1 MHLLDA
7 DNGSEMPFHG
17 LGMYQEYVNVSLNA
31 RAIYNMD
38 TRRQTTCMV
47 VNPIMVDNS
56 LLTRSAPNFRLF
68 VVFFFFFFFFFNKL
82 WIGKKF
88 TCKVEKL
95 NVKQRRS

>member
-56 LLTRSAPNFRLF
+56 ASLLTRSAPNFRLF
-68 VVFFFFFFFFFNKL
+68 VVFFFFFFFFF
-82 WIGKKF
+82 F
-88 TCKVEKL
+88 
-95 NVKQRRS
+95 